1 MFNLNDSMRY
11 YLCPSATDM
20 RKSFY
25 SLSGVVKDNMKQD
38 VRSGDVY
45 IFINKKKDTIKLL
58 HAERGGLVLYIKKLE
73 QGTFLL
79 PNYDNQSNS
88 FPMEWKDLV
97 MMVEGIKEDVFSRR
111 KRLKILSSF

>member
-1 MFNLNDSMRY
+1 MRY
-11 YLCPSATDM
+11 YLCPGATDM

-25 SLSGVVKDNMKQD
+25 SLSGLVKDNMKQD

-45 IFINKKKDTIKLL
+45 IFVNRTRTTIKLL

-79 PNYDNQSNS
+79 PNYDNQSHS
-88 FPMEWKDLV
+88 FAMEWKDLV

>member
-1 MFNLNDSMRY
+1 
-11 YLCPSATDM
+11 
-20 RKSFY
+20 
-25 SLSGVVKDNMKQD
+25 MKQD

>member
-1 MFNLNDSMRY
+1 MRY
-11 YLCPSATDM
+11 YLCPGATDM

-25 SLSGVVKDNMKQD
+25 TLSGVVKNNMKQD

-79 PNYDNQSNS
+79 PNYDNESNS

>member
-1 MFNLNDSMRY
+1 
-11 YLCPSATDM
+11 M

-25 SLSGVVKDNMKQD
+25 TLSGVVKNNMKQD

-45 IFINKKKDTIKLL
+45 IFINKKKDTITLL

-79 PNYDNQSNS
+79 PNYDNESNS

>member
-1 MFNLNDSMRY
+1 MFSLNDSMRY
-11 YLCPSATDM
+11 YLCPGATDM

-25 SLSGVVKDNMKQD
+25 TLSGVVKNNMKQYN
-38 VRSGDVY
+38 RTGNVY
-45 IFINKKKDTIKLL
+45 IFVNKKKDNIRLH

-79 PNYDNQSNS
+79 PNYDNESNS

>member
-1 MFNLNDSMRY
+1 
-11 YLCPSATDM
+11 M

-25 SLSGVVKDNMKQD
+25 SLSGLVKDNMKQD

-45 IFINKKKDTIKLL
+45 IFVNRTRTTIKLL

-79 PNYDNQSNS
+79 PNYDNQSHS
-88 FPMEWKDLV
+88 FAMEWKDLV

>member
-1 MFNLNDSMRY
+1 
-11 YLCPSATDM
+11 M

-25 SLSGVVKDNMKQD
+25 SLSGVVKDYMSHD

-45 IFINKKKDTIKLL
+45 IFINRSCTTIKLL

-79 PNYDNQSNS
+79 PNYDNESKS

-111 KRLKILSSF
+111 KRLKILSSH

>member
-1 MFNLNDSMRY
+1 MFSLNDSMRY
-11 YLCPSATDM
+11 YLCPGATDM

-25 SLSGVVKDNMKQD
+25 TLSGVVKDNMKQD

-45 IFINKKKDTIKLL
+45 IFINRKKDTIKLL
-58 HAERGGLVLYIKKLE
+58 NAERGGLVLYIKKLE

-79 PNYDNQSNS
+79 PNYDNESNS

-97 MMVEGIKEDVFSRR
+97 MMGEGIKEDVFSRR

>member
-1 MFNLNDSMRY
+1 MFSHNDSMRY
-11 YLCPSATDM
+11 YLCPGATDM

-25 SLSGVVKDNMKQD
+25 TLSGVVKNNMKQD

-79 PNYDNQSNS
+79 PNYDNESNS